1 MGFCH
6 GFATV
11 AAFLARFGQPDS
23 FANSGSGLKSRE
35 VHISGA

>member
-11 AAFLARFGQPDS
+11 GAFLARFRQPWQ
-23 FANSGSGLKSRE
+23 FPKWGKWFKIRE
-35 VHISGA
+35 SSYPGA